1 MSQQSICVYAAL
13 AINSFACSEPEGRG
27 MEDTTPLLGMNYSNF
42 DQKLAKKQAKREEHN
57 VESAKDY
64 SQMEDVGSL
73 AEEAKEKDTICSPD
87 KETELKRENS
97 NNCWRMTIKV
107 PFSEVILFSSY
118 YYTYMH
124 RAPATVTSLVYG
136 LALVTLPLVPN

>member
-1 MSQQSICVYAAL
+1 
-13 AINSFACSEPEGRG
+13 
-27 MEDTTPLLGMNYSNF
+27 
-42 DQKLAKKQAKREEHN
+42 
-57 VESAKDY
+57 
-64 SQMEDVGSL
+64 MEDVGSL

-87 KETELKRENS
+87 KETELKREPELEQLLEDD
-97 NNCWRMTIKV
+97 KV

-136 LALVTLPLVPN
+136 LALVTLPLVP

>member
-42 DQKLAKKQAKREEHN
+42 DQKLAKKQAKRAEHN

-73 AEEAKEKDTICSPD
+73 AEEAKEKDTICSPRPD
-87 KETELKRENS
+87 KETELKKENS

-107 PFSEVILFSSY
+107 PFSEVILFPPIIIH
-118 YYTYMH
+118 TCTGH
-124 RAPATVTSLVYG
+124 
-136 LALVTLPLVPN
+136 LPL

>member
-1 MSQQSICVYAAL
+1 
-13 AINSFACSEPEGRG
+13 
-27 MEDTTPLLGMNYSNF
+27 MEDTTPLLGMNF
-42 DQKLAKKQAKREEHN
+42 DQKLAKKQAKRVEHN

-107 PFSEVILFSSY
+107 PFSEVILFPPIII
-118 YYTYMH
+118 MH
-124 RAPATVTSLVYG
+124 TCTG
-136 LALVTLPLVPN
+136 HLPL